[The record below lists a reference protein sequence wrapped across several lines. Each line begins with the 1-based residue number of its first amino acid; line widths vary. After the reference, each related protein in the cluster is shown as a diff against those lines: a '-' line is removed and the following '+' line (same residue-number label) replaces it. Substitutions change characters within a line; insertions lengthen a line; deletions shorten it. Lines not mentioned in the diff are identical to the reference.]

1 MATYAVGSGKT
12 YATIAAAW
20 SAIPADVVSS
30 AEIHEIIVDAGTYSG
45 RINLSGK
52 TTSADYYVII
62 RAATGDEHKG
72 VYGAGVVIT
81 DDAGAGGVVNVDQN
95 YTRLYDLEVVAGG
108 SSNTRGFATD
118 ATGIQFYRC
127 ISRVSAS
134 ATEDAF
140 ETATGASATYYSC
153 IADGFGGDGFNLNNA
168 ATIKMYGCTAVNM
181 GGNGFETSAFAGANG
196 EVINCVAYNNTGSDF
211 QTGGNTSANSNY
223 NASEDGTAPG
233 ANSITL
239 TGDPFVDSAN
249 DDYSI
254 ATTSALAGTGTN
266 TRTLTTT
273 AKDITGEDR
282 IYWDIGAFAAN
293 TAASSYKTEFKV
305 VPTAGTVPATQT
317 DFPMLLDLSDASA
330 SFWSA
335 VASGGGDI
343 RVFDEQADGLVEL
356 PREVVSCDT
365 TAETGEVWIKVPS
378 LSSSADTVLQVHVD
392 GSSSDYDPA
401 ADLFGRNEVWSDYGF
416 VSHNGGITD
425 STGNNSPTNS
435 GATTGATGK
444 IGEAVEFN
452 GSGGSSIDI
461 GSDAAIDDVFSGGGT
476 LSAWIKPD
484 NAGESGFGRIFQ
496 TGNTDTTTG
505 VAAFLRV
512 ESSTI
517 RLTTASFYTGGNSQ
531 DYSNSAITAGSFEH
545 IAFSFDNT
553 SPSYTTSMYIGGGL
567 SAVTRTSTGSGSFKS
582 DASANKRIGNRSD
595 NVREFD
601 GVIDEVRLIKSA
613 LSANWITTEY
623 ANQSDPGNFYAAT
636 DPSAGGGTNYDVSV
650 TFGSEGGV
658 TMTGLVGFGADFT
671 VDISAGIDS
680 SALADA
686 SADFTAAAQADAVI
700 ESRADF
706 LVSITTGAEA
716 GQVMTGAVTAG
727 GTVLASFLVSAEM
740 GATATAEAQALA
752 SMLTSAQA
760 GQVMTGSVDGVTNIE
775 AAMLAG
781 YDAGASAEAQADALA
796 ALLVSYGAGLSA
808 FEDSSIPASMVL
820 SAAADIGMTATIGAE
835 VSFITAAETDAVISG
850 QVDASAVI
858 EVSTEAAATMI
869 AGAASSAGIEVASIA
884 NIEIFASSF
893 SGDIV
898 TPEHRI
904 YRVSFEL
911 RTFSVEP
918 RVSTFT
924 VQ

>member
-1 MATYAVGSGKT
+1 LLISK
-12 YATIAAAW
+12 
-20 SAIPADVVSS
+20 
-30 AEIHEIIVDAGTYSG
+30 
-45 RINLSGK
+45 
-52 TTSADYYVII
+52 
-62 RAATGDEHKG
+62 
-72 VYGAGVVIT
+72 GAGQ
-81 DDAGAGGVVNVDQN
+81 AA
-95 YTRLYDLEVVAGG
+95 RLKRTVAG
-108 SSNTRGFATD
+108 SFKVHN
-118 ATGIQFYRC
+118 
-127 ISRVSAS
+127 
-134 ATEDAF
+134 
-140 ETATGASATYYSC
+140 
-153 IADGFGGDGFNLNNA
+153 
-168 ATIKMYGCTAVNM
+168 CTAI
-181 GGNGFETSAFAGANG
+181 AG
-196 EVINCVAYNNTGSDF
+196 VFNCVAYGFSAGFSSGFSGSH
-211 QTGGNTSANSNY
+211 
-223 NASEDGTAPG
+223 NATDGTTLAG
-233 ANSITL
+233 TDGITL
-239 TGDPFVDSAN
+239 SADPFVDSAN

-254 ATTSALAGTGTN
+254 ATSSALAATGTN
-266 TRTLTTT
+266 LRTLTTT

-330 SFWSA
+330 SFWST

-365 TAETGEVWIKVPS
+365 TAETGEVWVKAPS

-392 GSSSDYDPA
+392 GTSSDYA
-401 ADLFGRNEVWSDYGF
+401 ATATYGRNEVWSDYAA
-416 VSHNGGITD
+416 VLHLNDSNYTD
-425 STGNNSPTNS
+425 VTGNGHDGTANSAPTQTSTLHPWGGTWTQFDGADDYISLANS
-435 GATTGATGK
+435 AALLNGTGTATIQAWTALDGANASSDYGIFGNWTTTSSTEITNFIYRNGSGQDTWRFSVVGAGATGVSAATGLATSVANK
-444 IGEAVEFN
+444 LDGTIDGTATTLYQD
-452 GSGGSSIDI
+452 GSSIGTGDP
-461 GSDAAIDDVFSGGGT
+461 STSTFVTDDEFKVGAYYD
-476 LSAWIKPD
+476 LS
-484 NAGESGFGRIFQ
+484 
-496 TGNTDTTTG
+496 
-505 VAAFLRV
+505 
-512 ESSTI
+512 
-517 RLTTASFYTGGNSQ
+517 
-531 DYSNSAITAGSFEH
+531 SNRC
-545 IAFSFDNT
+545 FDG
-553 SPSYTTSMYIGGGL
+553 YIG
-567 SAVTRTSTGSGSFKS
+567 
-582 DASANKRIGNRSD
+582 
-595 NVREFD
+595 
-601 GVIDEVRLIKSA
+601 EVRVLRSA
-613 LSANWITTEY
+613 LSPEWITTEY
-623 ANQSDPGNFYAAT
+623 ANQSSPSTFYAAT

-658 TMTGLVGFGADFT
+658 TMTGLVGLGADFT
-671 VDISAGIDS
+671 VDMSAGIDS

-686 SADFTAAAQADAVI
+686 SADFTAAAQAGAVI

-706 LVSITTGAEA
+706 FVSITTGAEA
-716 GQVMTGAVTAG
+716 GQAMTGAVTAG
-727 GTVLASFLVSAEM
+727 GTVLASLLVSAEI

-760 GQVMTGSVDGVTNIE
+760 GQVMSGSVDGVTNIE

-820 SAAADIGMTATIGAE
+820 SATADMGMAATIGAE
-835 VSFITAAETDAVISG
+835 VSFITAAETDAVLSG

-858 EVSTEAAATMI
+858 EVSTQAAATMI
-869 AGAASSAGIEVASIA
+869 ASAASSAGIEVASIA